1 MNTVTKTVSQARI
14 STAPMSPFLLS
25 RQFWLGCVLASLVL
39 CSALALVYTRDVSRF
54 TFIKMHQLTHANTS
68 LQVRWGQLLLE
79 KSSWSTAQIHHI
91 AQTQLNM
98 QSPIGKQTI
107 MVYQ

>member
-1 MNTVTKTVSQARI
+1 MNAASKTLSQSTFSTVSI
-14 STAPMSPFLLS
+14 GTFLLS
-25 RQFWLGCVLASLVL
+25 RQFWLSCMLASLVL
-39 CSALALVYTRDVSRF
+39 LSALALVYTRDVNRF
-54 TFIKMHQLTHANTS
+54 TFIKMHQLTHANST

-91 AQTQLNM
+91 AQTQLSM
-98 QSPIGKQTI
+98 QAPIGNRII